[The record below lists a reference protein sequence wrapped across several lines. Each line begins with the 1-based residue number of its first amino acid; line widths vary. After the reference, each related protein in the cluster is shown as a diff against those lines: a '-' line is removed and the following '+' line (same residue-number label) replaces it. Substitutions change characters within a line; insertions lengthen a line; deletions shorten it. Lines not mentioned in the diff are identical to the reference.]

1 MNNDINDINKPHVPN
16 NGKAMAGIVLLLV
29 GGALLLK
36 QFALFEFADWI
47 FSFPMLLVVIGL
59 YIGAKNN
66 FNNLGWLIITGIGV
80 VTLLGRIFQN
90 FNVGDV
96 FWPAALIGFGIYLI
110 LRRRDHNYWDKKDW
124 KRKWD
129 SGKYSYKYNYGYN
142 FDGGNKPEEPVVD
155 YTVKDETTSEGTQ
168 TPPPNPGPTG
178 STGGSYTG
186 DEHLESVS
194 VFGSNKKV
202 IFSKNFQGGE
212 IVNVMGGTELDF
224 TQANING
231 RVYIDITQ
239 IFGGTKMI
247 VPSHWMVV
255 SNMAVVFAGLD
266 DKRIRTNAPLDNEKV
281 LVLTGVSIFA
291 GIDIRSY

>member
-1 MNNDINDINKPHVPN
+1 MNNDINNINNPHVPN
-16 NGKAMAGIVLLLV
+16 NSKVIAGIVLLVV
-29 GGALLLK
+29 GGTLLLK
-36 QFALFEFADWI
+36 QFAPFPFADWV

-59 YIGAKNN
+59 YVGAKNN
-66 FNNLGWLIITGIGV
+66 FNNLGWMIITGIGGF
-80 VTLLGRIFQN
+80 LLVGRIFHN
-90 FNVGDV
+90 FNVGDI
-96 FWPAALIGFGIYLI
+96 FWPTVLIGFGVYLI
-110 LRRRDHNYWDKKDW
+110 LRRRDNNYWDKKEW
-124 KRKWD
+124 KRKWK
-129 SGKYSYKYNYGYN
+129 SGKYSYNYNYS
-142 FDGGNKPEEPVVD
+142 FGNSDKPDEPVVD
-155 YTVKDETTSEGTQ
+155 YTVKGETTNENAQ
-168 TPPPNPGPTG
+168 TPPPNAGPAGPTG
-178 STGGSYTG
+178 GNYTG

-194 VFGSNKKV
+194 IFGSNKKV

-266 DKRIRTNAPLDNEKV
+266 DKRIRTNAALDNDKV

>member
-1 MNNDINDINKPHVPN
+1 MNNDINDINQPAAPH
-16 NGKAMAGIVLLLV
+16 NGKALAGIILLIV
-29 GGALLLK
+29 GALLLFK
-36 QFALFEFADWI
+36 QFDVFGFPGWL

-66 FNNLGWLIITGIGV
+66 FSNVSWVIVTVIG
-80 VTLLGRIFQN
+80 LAFLMDDIFPH
-90 FNVGDV
+90 FDV
-96 FWPAALIGFGIYLI
+96 SDFFWPAAMIGFGIYLI
-110 LRRRDHNYWDKKDW
+110 LRRRNHNHWDKKDW

-129 SGKYSYKYNYGYN
+129 SSKYGFGDPNPAQ
-142 FDGGNKPEEPVVD
+142 PEVD
-155 YTVKDETTSEGTQ
+155 YTVKDETNNTQ
-168 TPPPNPGPTG
+168 TPPNTG
-178 STGGSYTG
+178 STSSAGTNYTG
-186 DEHLESVS
+186 DEHLDSVS

-231 RVYIDITQ
+231 RVYIDVTQ
-239 IFGGTKMI
+239 IFGGTKLI

-255 SNMAVVFAGLD
+255 SNMAAVFAGVD
-266 DKRIRTNAPLDNEKV
+266 DKRIRTNAPLDNNKI

-291 GIDIRSY
+291 GVDVRSY

>member
-1 MNNDINDINKPHVPN
+1 MNNDINNINNPKVPN
-16 NGKAMAGIVLLLV
+16 NGKAMAGIIMLLV
-29 GGALLLK
+29 GAVLLLK
-36 QFALFEFADWI
+36 QFALFRFADWI
-47 FSFPMLLVVIGL
+47 FSFPMLMVVVGL

-66 FNNLGWLIITGIGV
+66 FRNLGWMIITFIGAAW
-80 VTLLGRIFQN
+80 LLD
-90 FNVGDV
+90 DV
-96 FWPAALIGFGIYLI
+96 FPRFDLGEILWPVALIAFGVYLI
-110 LRRRDHNYWDKKDW
+110 LRRRDHSYWDKREW
-124 KRKWD
+124 KRKWS
-129 SGKYSYKYNYGYN
+129 SGNYKYNYN
-142 FDGGNKPEEPVVD
+142 FGSSANPTEPVVD
-155 YTVKDETTSEGTQ
+155 YTVKDETNAGDTG
-168 TPPPNPGPTG
+168 TPPPTPGQTG
-178 STGGSYTG
+178 SANQSGGYSG

-266 DKRIRTNAPLDNEKV
+266 DKRIRTNAPLDNDKV